1 MLKEALD
8 KERGNVAQ
16 YHSVTLTL
24 EEEAARRRQLESDLE
39 LAKQELQVQKANHMN
54 EISNMKKLIDDHRY
68 QNEELER
75 QYNQKR
81 NEMKDVENEL
91 DKIK

>member
-39 LAKQELQVQKANHMN
+39 LAKQEL
-54 EISNMKKLIDDHRY
+54 
-68 QNEELER
+68 
-75 QYNQKR
+75 
-81 NEMKDVENEL
+81 
-91 DKIK
+91 